1 MALFGG
7 ESKEEKNERKVQE
20 LLNKYGLQ
28 DLSDPRD
35 LDAVRNIAGALMG
48 NKLIELGTA
57 MQGGGADSAKMSYLR
72 AIVEQ
77 NWIIIRQ
84 LDKLNSRRFAV
95 HNVSNRT
102 IKGFTEFQKHFVFRR
117 SFPCFPIPYCA
128 FGYSNLVCKFFH
140 G

>member
-28 DLSDPRD
+28 ELTDPRD

-84 LDKLNSRRFAV
+84 LDKLNS
-95 HNVSNRT
+95 
-102 IKGFTEFQKHFVFRR
+102 K
-117 SFPCFPIPYCA
+117 
-128 FGYSNLVCKFFH
+128 
-140 G
+140 